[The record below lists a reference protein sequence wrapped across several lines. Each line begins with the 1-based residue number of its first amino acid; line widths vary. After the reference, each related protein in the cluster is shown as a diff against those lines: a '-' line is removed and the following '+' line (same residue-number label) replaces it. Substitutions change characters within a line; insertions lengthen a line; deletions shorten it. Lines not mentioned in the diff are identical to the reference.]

1 MVVCAHFRRDSIY
14 QDPIITE
21 HLPMENWESIPISL
35 KQNAQHSNKRALA
48 CMHVLF
54 VPGFILGHGKLHVG
68 RCAVD
73 YLARLY

>member
-1 MVVCAHFRRDSIY
+1 
-14 QDPIITE
+14 
-21 HLPMENWESIPISL
+21 MENWESIPISL